1 MRYLLLSIFF
11 LDVLEYAV
19 AAVIVEVDVDIGH
32 VDTVRVQ
39 ESLEEEVILD
49 RVYIGDLQ
57 AVSYCRSCCGT
68 TTWAYRDALASRC
81 CDEVLD
87 DKEVVRE
94 SHLTDSLEL
103 EFDTLGLNV
112 AQFIAVSPVSSLVC
126 QMAEVC
132 DRVAELLASLVSVL
146 VAASLVDDSLV
157 FFKIPVDVRHE
168 LLRKVEL
175 RKDRVLV
182 DLVALDLLRYFEGV
196 GKGFGMLI
204 EHVQHLFLSLEV
216 LLLGISHSV
225 RLVYECVGSQA
236 DKSVVGRA
244 VLLAYEV
251 DVVCSDDLRAG
262 LLGQKED
269 SLVGYHLVFIHL
281 LRLSRDLCLVLL
293 YLEVEVVSEDL
304 LVPHDRFFRTLHVS
318 GYDRSRNLSRD
329 TCRTAYESFG
339 ILLHD
344 LMADARLL
352 VVFTLDMTGRND
364 LHEVLVAVVVLCQ
377 EDEVVVSS
385 VVLVLELVVV
395 VLGHIDLAA
404 DDRLDLGE
412 LLRHL
417 EKLLDAIHVSM
428 VCNGQC
434 WHFELLCACK
444 EVTDSRLAVKD
455 GILCMYVKVD
465 EGHISGF

>member
-1 MRYLLLSIFF
+1 MVSDIVLSSQKGSFG
-11 LDVLEYAV
+11 V
-19 AAVIVEVDVDIGH
+19 G
-32 VDTVRVQ
+32 
-39 ESLEEEVILD
+39 
-49 RVYIGDLQ
+49 
-57 AVSYCRSCCGT
+57 
-68 TTWAYRDALASRC
+68 DALASAGQ
-81 CDEVLD
+81 
-87 DKEVVRE
+87 
-94 SHLTDSLEL
+94 SHLS
-103 EFDTLGLNV
+103 GKH
-112 AQFIAVSPVSSLVC
+112 IAESSIEYVKY
-126 QMAEVC
+126 
-132 DRVAELLASLVSVL
+132 VL
-146 VAASLVDDSLV
+146 S
-157 FFKIPVDVRHE
+157 RG
-168 LLRKVEL
+168 KVYN
-175 RKDRVLV
+175 
-182 DLVALDLLRYFEGV
+182 ATA
-196 GKGFGMLI
+196 
-204 EHVQHLFLSLEV
+204 
-216 LLLGISHSV
+216 LGISSDLTLFTYMLCGLSV
-225 RLVYECVGSQA
+225 LFFLLCSLPFASYLIKKDLALEQLLWTRHCSPWKQILCEWSVFFLFLTIPAGFLLLV
-236 DKSVVGRA
+236 
-244 VLLAYEV
+244 
-251 DVVCSDDLRAG
+251 
-262 LLGQKED
+262 LGQAQPLA
-269 SLVGYHLVFIHL
+269 SGAFFTALPAFFALSAMSFFL
-281 LRLSRDLCLVLL
+281 FRLSRDLCLVLL

-377 EDEVVVSS
+377 EDEVVVAS

-417 EKLLDAIHVSM
+417 EKLLDTIHVSM
-428 VCNGQC
+428 VCDGQGR
-434 WHFELLCACK
+434 HFELFCTRK